1 MKLDIFDLNK
11 FVELNKIKEVTNHFI
26 LDSMGLPDKDGLF
39 SLDIFGRYGSPDR
52 KNNFG
57 YINLKRKFLHPMV
70 YNIIQKMYT
79 NLPLVISGEKY
90 VRLDINGVIVNEEDK
105 SKGYTGIDF
114 FIDNWDKIN
123 WNGINSK
130 ARIKKEALL
139 SKLDKKEVFVEKWL
153 VIPA

>member
-1 MKLDIFDLNK
+1 MKLDIFNINT
-11 FVELNKIKEVTNHFI
+11 FVEVNKCKEVTNHFI
-26 LDSMGLPDKDGLF
+26 LDSSGLPDKDGLF

-57 YINLKRKFLHPMV
+57 YINLKRKFFHPLI

-79 NLPLVISGEKY
+79 NLPLVLSGDKY
-90 VRLDINGVIVNEEDK
+90 VRLDNNGVIVNEEDK
-105 SKGYTGIDF
+105 SKGFTGIDF
-114 FIDNWDKIN
+114 FINNWSKIN

-130 ARIKKEALL
+130 ARVKKEELL
-139 SKLDKKEVFVEKWL
+139 SMIDIKEVFIEKWL